1 MEAITIHPK
10 SKEQIKA
17 FAQLAKAF
25 DLNFEVESK
34 KSRDYEAML
43 KKSYQQTKDGK
54 TVKIDIKDLWK

>member
-43 KKSYQQTKDGK
+43 KESYQQAKDGK

>member
-25 DLNFEVESK
+25 DLSFEVETEQNQE
-34 KSRDYEAML
+34 YEAML
-43 KKSYQQTKDGK
+43 KKSYQQAKEGK
-54 TVKIDIKDLWK
+54 TVKIAIKDLWK